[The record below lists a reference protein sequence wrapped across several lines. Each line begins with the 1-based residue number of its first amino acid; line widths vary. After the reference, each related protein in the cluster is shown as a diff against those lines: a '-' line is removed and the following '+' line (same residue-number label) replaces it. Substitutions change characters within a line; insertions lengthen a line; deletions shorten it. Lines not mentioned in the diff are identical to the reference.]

1 MNDCL
6 FCKVITGDIPA
17 RKIYEDDEFLSFLDI
32 FPANRGHSLVIPKTH
47 HRDIQSI
54 PEELYAGL
62 ALRAKRVADILTQK
76 LSPEGVTI
84 FQMNKSAGWQS
95 VFHIHFH
102 VIPRWEADSLHK
114 PWSIVPGV
122 ESELESVQ
130 QIIGFHRG

>member
-6 FCKVITGDIPA
+6 FCKIIAGDIPA

-32 FPANRGHSLVIPKTH
+32 FPANRGHSLVIPKAH
-47 HRDIQSI
+47 HQDIQSI

-102 VIPRWEADSLHK
+102 VIPRWGADSLHK
-114 PWSIVPGV
+114 PWSIAPGV

>member
-6 FCKVITGDIPA
+6 FCTIISGDIPA

-32 FPANRGHSLVIPKTH
+32 FPANYGQSLVIPKAH
-47 HRDIQSI
+47 HQDIESI

-62 ALRAKRVADILTQK
+62 ALRAKRVADILSEK

-114 PWSIVPGV
+114 PWSIAPGV